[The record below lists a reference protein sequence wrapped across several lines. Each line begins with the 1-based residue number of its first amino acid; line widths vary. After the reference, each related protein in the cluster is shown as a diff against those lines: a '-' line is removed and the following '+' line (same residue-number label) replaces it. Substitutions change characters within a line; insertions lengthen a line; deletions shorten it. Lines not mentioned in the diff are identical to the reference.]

1 MRLIVDYVMNML
13 PYLLIALL
21 ILLVIRAVMHAVRK
35 RQGFLPNRRHE
46 FGVIVFLMFM
56 TGLASQTIIPSWGL
70 AASGFEININALY
83 RINLIPFQSLRIIWR
98 IFLNGG
104 DPNEQIILLLGNIG
118 MFAVPGFLLPVLW
131 KRFERIKQTVLTCFF
146 ISLAIE
152 ITQLFVGR
160 STDIDDLL
168 LNTFGGLLGFLLYVI
183 IKKTLWPDGLEKF
196 KSIKNMGG
204 MNNDPSA

>member
-1 MRLIVDYVMNML
+1 MRLIVDYVINML

-21 ILLVIRAVMHAVRK
+21 ILLVTRAVMHAVRK
-35 RQGFLPNRRHE
+35 RQVSLPDRRHE
-46 FGVIVFLMFM
+46 FGVIVFVMFM
-56 TGLASQTIIPSWGL
+56 TGLASQTIIPPWGY
-70 AASGFEININALY
+70 AASGIGINMNALY
-83 RINLIPFQSLRIIWR
+83 RINLIPFQSLRIIWH

-104 DPNEQIILLLGNIG
+104 DPNEQIILLFGNIG

-131 KRFERIKQTVLTCFF
+131 RRFEKVKQTVLTCFL

-168 LNTFGGLLGFLLYVI
+168 LNTLGGLLGFLLYAI
-183 IKKTLWPDGLEKF
+183 LKKTLWPDSLEKF
-196 KSIKNMGG
+196 KSIKNREE
-204 MNNDPSA
+204 